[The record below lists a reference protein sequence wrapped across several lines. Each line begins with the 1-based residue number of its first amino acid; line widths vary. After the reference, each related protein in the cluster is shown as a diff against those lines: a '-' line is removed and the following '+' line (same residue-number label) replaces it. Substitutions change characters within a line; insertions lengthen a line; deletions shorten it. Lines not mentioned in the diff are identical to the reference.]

1 MSLSYGMLKES
12 SLGHTRRD
20 VKTTEKKGGGGVRSP
35 QLASLVDTAENRG

>member
-1 MSLSYGMLKES
+1 MLKES

-20 VKTTEKKGGGGVRSP
+20 IKTTAKKQGVGSGRSP